1 VEKKMDY
8 TPSELMAV
16 AGARELSDH
25 QVVAVGIGLPVVAS
39 LLAKK
44 LHAPAMTI
52 LFELGVID
60 PEPIENGVGLADP
73 RVWYR
78 SKVFSSFVD
87 ILGMVLHKGR
97 VDVGFLGGLEVDR
110 FGNINTTLVG
120 DPDGE
125 FRHMIGSGGANDIA
139 SSAKKTIIIIRHEER
154 KLRESVS
161 FITSPGFIS
170 GAGSRQEA
178 GLIGGPHRVITDKAI
193 FGFHPQSK
201 QMQLLSIHPG
211 NNLDDVINTMG
222 FQPEILKPLPFTDPP
237 SAEQLRLIRE
247 EIDPQR
253 VYLS

>member
-1 VEKKMDY
+1 MQIDY
-8 TPSELMAV
+8 SPTELMAV
-16 AGARELSDH
+16 AGARELKDH

-44 LHAPAMTI
+44 LHAPNMTI

-170 GAGSRQEA
+170 GANSRQEA

-193 FGFHPQSK
+193 FGFHPQSR

-222 FQPEILKPLPFTDPP
+222 FQPEILEPLPFTDPP
-237 SAEQLRLIRE
+237 SREQLRIIRE